1 MLTALNQP
9 AVVVIEVLQQI
20 QLIEQVDGVI
30 IVIVIH
36 LLKLLKMLFVL
47 PLGIILMSRLS
58 TLLAT
63 LLIMVRIF
71 LLLVRF

>member
-36 LLKLLKMLFVL
+36 LLKLLKTQFVL
-47 PLGIILMSRLS
+47 PLEIIQTFKLC

-71 LLLVRF
+71 LLLLQF